1 MKNQRWKAYLEKIR
15 FKYKVSILNENT
27 LEETFHLRLS
37 RLNVFLVL
45 CIFLAITFIL
55 NSLVIIK
62 SPLKQFLPGYEGS
75 LDRSE
80 LIHNSMLVDSLS
92 EAMNQQAIYT
102 DLLRGILTGEIK
114 ADSIVPLD
122 SVMLKEREKIL
133 MTKSDEEN
141 EFCEDFEKDE
151 EYNLSVIETKVGKDA
166 RIFFKPLKGI
176 LSKRFNASNSHF
188 GVDIITSGEPSVSST
203 LAGKIIFTSY
213 TIDEGYV
220 IIVQHE
226 ENYTSIYKNNSTLLK
241 RMGESVQAGEAIA
254 IAGKN
259 TNKKNESN
267 LHFELWQ
274 NGKAL
279 NPQDLIIF

>member
-1 MKNQRWKAYLEKIR
+1 MKNQRWKAFFEKIK

-45 CIFLAITFIL
+45 CIFLAITFVI

-80 LIHNSMLVDSLS
+80 LIQNSMLVDSLREEVTLQS
-92 EAMNQQAIYT
+92 IFAQKTSIIAS
-102 DLLRGILTGEIK
+102 GEII
-114 ADSIVPLD
+114 ADSIIPLD
-122 SVMLKEREKIL
+122 SVKLKEREKIL
-133 MTKSDEEN
+133 MKKSEAEN
-141 EFCEDFEKDE
+141 EFCENFEKE
-151 EYNLSVIETKVGKDA
+151 EQYNLSVIENKVDKDA
-166 RIFFKPLKGI
+166 KIFFKPLKGI
-176 LSKRFNASNSHF
+176 ISRKFNPVNNHF
-188 GVDIITSGEPSVSST
+188 GVDIITSGQQSVSST

-226 ENYTSIYKNNSTLLK
+226 ENYTSIYKNNSALLK

-254 IAGKN
+254 MAGKN
-259 TNKKNESN
+259 TNKKNETN

-274 NGKAL
+274 NGKPL